1 MSVNAKALAAFN
13 GEDISAWGRGDLEGV
28 VIFGCTM
35 VASARV
41 SSMTM
46 VETSRC
52 FCSLRTAAAATT
64 ARWAG
69 LEEEAITGICVGIAG
84 VGMDGVGMD
93 GVGMDGVGMNSVGEL
108 GVDDVMG
115 FGFES
120 MAAALGRC
128 AKSSA

>member
-1 MSVNAKALAAFN
+1 MS
-13 GEDISAWGRGDLEGV
+13 
-28 VIFGCTM
+28 
-35 VASARV
+35 
-41 SSMTM
+41 M

-93 GVGMDGVGMNSVGEL
+93 GVGMNSVGEQ

-120 MAAALGRC
+120 MAAALSRC
-128 AKSSA
+128 AKSPA